1 MVAPLKQRPPT
12 GCYSKIMPND
22 ATFRFN
28 KLYKP
33 VFSTKARY
41 ILIWGGRA
49 RGGSHFATDYFLF
62 RMTQPEYFRGVIM
75 RSVYSDIKDSLF
87 QDWKDRLENSDF
99 DEDQFAVTDSKKAAT
114 YKPTGNGFI
123 AKGFKKAS
131 GSQSAKL
138 KSLAGITHILIEEA
152 EEVDEEDF
160 NKLDDSI
167 RTNKIENIQ
176 IILLFNPPNKNHWL
190 IKRFFNLIESG
201 ITDPAGKP
209 IPYYRAVQKDMPEL
223 LAIHSTY
230 QDNLRNLN
238 QKTILKY
245 QGYGDPNNTFYNEE
259 KYYVDV
265 LGLVPEGAKGRIYRN
280 WKPITNAFFESL
292 PYPSYYGLDFGY
304 SEDPVALIEIKSHNN
319 RNFYRQ
325 VVYEPGLT
333 NPALAALMRI
343 RGVSRK
349 APIYADSSEAKSIQ
363 ELKDMGFNVIPA
375 DKGPDSVL
383 FGIKKLT
390 AMENYA
396 TQESTDIW
404 HENEEYKWQLDA
416 NKEPTDTPI
425 DKKNHAKDAIRYGVV
440 THRQL
445 KKQRR
450 IVVGETNKNDGFD
463 NKSKLD
469 WI

>member
-1 MVAPLKQRPPT
+1 MVVTKKVDY
-12 GCYSKIMPND
+12 C
-22 ATFRFN
+22 FN
-28 KLYKP
+28 KVYKP

-41 ILIWGGRA
+41 ILLWGGRA

-62 RMTQPEYFRGVIM
+62 RMTQPDYFRGVIM
-75 RSVYSDIKDSLF
+75 RSVYSDIKDSLY
-87 QDWKDRLENSDF
+87 QDFKDRIEALDLP
-99 DEDQFAVTDSKKAAT
+99 DEDFKYSDTKKSFT
-114 YKPTGNGFI
+114 YKKTGNGFI

-190 IKRFFNLIESG
+190 IKRFFNLVESG
-201 ITDPAGKP
+201 LMDDTGKP
-209 IPYYRAVQKDMPEL
+209 IPYYRAIPKDMPEL

-230 QDNLRNLN
+230 RDNLRNLN
-238 QKTILKY
+238 QKTVMKY
-245 QGYGDPNNTFYNEE
+245 QAYGDPNNTFYNEE

-304 SEDPVALIEIKSHNN
+304 SEDPVALVEIKSHNN
-319 RNFYRQ
+319 RNFYRE
-325 VVYEPGLT
+325 VIYEPGLT
-333 NPALAALMRI
+333 NPALAALMRV
-343 RGVSRK
+343 RGVSKK

-363 ELKDMGFNVIPA
+363 ELKDLGFNVIPA

-383 FGIKKLT
+383 FGIKKLSS
-390 AMENYA
+390 MENYA
-396 TQESTDIW
+396 TQESTNIW

-416 NKEPTDTPI
+416 NKEPTDTPV

-445 KKQRR
+445 KRKGRVIIANGKEKDSIQQKDLL
-450 IVVGETNKNDGFD
+450 NF
-463 NKSKLD
+463 L
-469 WI
+469 